1 MVLEKGVKLGVIGD
15 FSRFGIIFFE
25 FSVLE
30 LVKVPIFRKI
40 GYSSIFH
47 GFGVKLGFRVRVHFY
62 IGF

>member
-1 MVLEKGVKLGVIGD
+1 MVLEKRVRVKLGVIGD

-40 GYSSIFH
+40 GYGFIFQ
-47 GFGVKLGFRVRVHFY
+47 GQGQIRGQ
-62 IGF
+62 G